1 MFGVGGV
8 VGFAEKLQILITQIV
23 LFKEGGERK
32 KMSKRRG
39 ELVTLKWLVN
49 EVGADAARWFY
60 LSKSLSTHMDFD
72 VALAK
77 EQSQKNPVYYV
88 QYSYARSHQIFAKAG
103 VEHFDA
109 EPADLSLLTDSSE
122 LALIKKLAEYPELI
136 EDIVTGYER
145 TQSYDLHKLTTYATE
160 LSAVFHRF
168 YETSRVLVDDAALR
182 DARLALVRGYQV
194 VLKDVLDLLGISAP
208 EKM

>member
-1 MFGVGGV
+1 M
-8 VGFAEKLQILITQIV
+8 
-23 LFKEGGERK
+23 
-32 KMSKRRG
+32 
-39 ELVTLKWLVN
+39 
-49 EVGADAARWFY
+49 
-60 LSKSLSTHMDFD
+60 
-72 VALAK
+72 
-77 EQSQKNPVYYV
+77 
-88 QYSYARSHQIFAKAG
+88 
-103 VEHFDA
+103 
-109 EPADLSLLTDSSE
+109 LTDSSE